1 MAFMGASVAADGRG
15 VHPRGLGLPCGR
27 RAGIIPGVPAVSE
40 LERIVAQR
48 LDAEPL
54 FAALLELLKRDGLRF
69 DGACWHVTDPL
80 TGLFTRTGAIGAL
93 PGDYRTAV
101 ELELFTDDVAKL
113 AELGGRRVPVASLV
127 DETAGLP
134 EASPRWREMI
144 APDGH
149 RDELRAV
156 FADPFGR
163 WGSIGLFRADV
174 PFDAGDRA
182 LLGAVVPLVAQ
193 ALRVGAAMARA
204 SGAAPVPGVLVLDG
218 DDRLETIDP
227 TARTL
232 LGDAEAGLPGAVHVV
247 IARARRAGGPARG
260 RMLTADG
267 WLLLDATPLEGGPGR
282 VAVVVQAAPSA
293 SLVDVR
299 LRAAG
304 LSAREREVALC
315 VLRGETTAQIAG
327 TLFVSPWTVQ
337 DHLKAIFEKTGVRS
351 RRELVAALAL

>member
-1 MAFMGASVAADGRG
+1 MS
-15 VHPRGLGLPCGR
+15 
-27 RAGIIPGVPAVSE
+27 AVRE
-40 LERIVAQR
+40 LERVVAQR
-48 LDAEPL
+48 PDAEPL
-54 FAALLELLKRDGLRF
+54 FRALLEVLERDGLRY

-80 TGLFTRTGAIGAL
+80 TGLFTRTGAVGAL

-113 AELGGRRVPVASLV
+113 TDVAARRVPVASLV
-127 DETAGLP
+127 AETGGRPQDSA
-134 EASPRWREMI
+134 RWREML

-149 RDELRAV
+149 HDELRAV

-163 WGSIGLFRADV
+163 WGSINLFRADT
-174 PFDAGDRA
+174 PFDERDRA
-182 LLGAVVPLVAQ
+182 RLAAVVPLVAQ
-193 ALRVGAAMARA
+193 ALRVGASMAQTRA
-204 SGAAPVPGVLVLDG
+204 DAPVPGVLVLDG
-218 DDRLETIDP
+218 ADHLETIDA
-227 TARTL
+227 TARRL
-232 LGDAEAGLPGAVHVV
+232 LGDAEAGLPGAVHVA
-247 IARARRAGGPARG
+247 IARARRCGGPARG

-282 VAVVVQAAPSA
+282 VAVVVQAAPST

-304 LSAREREVALC
+304 LTEREREVALC

-327 TLFVSPWTVQ
+327 ALFVSPWTVQ